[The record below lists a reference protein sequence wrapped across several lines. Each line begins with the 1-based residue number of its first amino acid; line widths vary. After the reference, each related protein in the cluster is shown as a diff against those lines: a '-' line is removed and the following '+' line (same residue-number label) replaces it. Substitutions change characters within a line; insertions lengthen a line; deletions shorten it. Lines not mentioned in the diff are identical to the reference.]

1 MGLEWDARKNAAN
14 LSKHGLG
21 FEEASEIFDGPF
33 FQLHDNRR
41 EYGEVRWRA
50 YGVCQG
56 RVLAVIFTWRGEN
69 RRIISARK
77 ANNEERRAY
86 EILLQR

>member
-41 EYGEVRWRA
+41 EYALGPTACVRAESW
-50 YGVCQG
+50 Q
-56 RVLAVIFTWRGEN
+56 
-69 RRIISARK
+69 
-77 ANNEERRAY
+77 
-86 EILLQR
+86 